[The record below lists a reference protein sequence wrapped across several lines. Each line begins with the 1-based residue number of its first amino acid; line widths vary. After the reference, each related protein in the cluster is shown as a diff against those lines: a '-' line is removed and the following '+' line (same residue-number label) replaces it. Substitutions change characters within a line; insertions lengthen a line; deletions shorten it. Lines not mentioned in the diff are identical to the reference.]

1 MQKHKQFPAPDPS
14 LDPAQRAKVLREL
27 IDKGKIKPNNIVNE
41 TLALLDQMV
50 ALEAKGKIA

>member
-1 MQKHKQFPAPDPS
+1 MQKDKPFSPHIAP

-41 TLALLDQMV
+41 TLALLDEIVM
-50 ALEAKGKIA
+50 LEERKTA